1 MPRRRRRSFR
11 RLIAYAVGLV
21 LFLGLLAYSPVVTWW
36 KSIPLTSRFF
46 LLAATGFAA
55 MATTGLMFAF
65 FLYRKREREKIW
77 KAAMAGWHNS
87 GQASATIQ
95 KQSAL
100 HLSDLELEKLA
111 AEVYKR
117 MGYKVQ
123 HVGQMGD
130 HGIDV
135 LLINPNQQKEL
146 VQCKQWS
153 KPVGEPVLRDLYGA
167 MMHDQAVRGWLW
179 APRGF
184 TGPAKTWAR
193 GKSIVLVDDAEINR
207 LIGIAY
213 KNK

>member
-1 MPRRRRRSFR
+1 M
-11 RLIAYAVGLV
+11 LYMAGLV
-21 LFLGLLAYSPVVTWW
+21 IFLSLLSYAPLAAWW
-36 KSIPLTSRFF
+36 QGFPPTIRFF
-46 LLAATGFAA
+46 LLAATGFVMMVAIV
-55 MATTGLMFAF
+55 LVFAV
-65 FLYRKREREKIW
+65 LIYRKRKRETMW
-77 KAAMAGWHNS
+77 RLAMVGWQDNGRANAIAQTH
-87 GQASATIQ
+87 SATY
-95 KQSAL
+95 
-100 HLSDLELEKLA
+100 LSDIELEKLA
-111 AEVYKR
+111 AQVYKK

-130 HGIDV
+130 HGVDV
-135 LLINPNQQKEL
+135 MLINPNNQREI

-184 TGPAKTWAR
+184 SGPAKTWAKR
-193 GKSIVLVDDAEINR
+193 KSIVLVDDQEIDR